1 MTDKEAA
8 RFALQLR
15 EAERVRAQIAEDKA
29 TARAGGAGAGGTSE
43 SPPPSALPLSVERPS
58 PPAAAA

>member
-29 TARAGGAGAGGTSE
+29 TARAGGAGGTGE
-43 SPPPSALPLSVERPS
+43 SPLPSALLLSVERSS
-58 PPAAAA
+58 PPAEAA